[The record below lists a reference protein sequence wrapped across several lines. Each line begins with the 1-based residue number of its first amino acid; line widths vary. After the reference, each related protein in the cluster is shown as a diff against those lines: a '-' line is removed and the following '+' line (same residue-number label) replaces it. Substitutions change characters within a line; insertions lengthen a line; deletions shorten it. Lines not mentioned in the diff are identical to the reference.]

1 MGEGAASSAA
11 YCLRKGKS
19 AVMQIGTPP
28 VVRLDP
34 ELQDEWVKEQLQR
47 RHSGQADAHAKE
59 AAELREKLQ
68 EAQDELDS
76 TRRDLSAAEKQAAE
90 TERALHRYTA
100 LSTSNADISQH
111 LTAARGSGLSTA
123 AALSICMR
131 IYWCPTALHQ
141 PVQLSCLAHVSP
153 RSGMHALLRS
163 ELQRQYR
170 HCAGTQN

>member
-1 MGEGAASSAA
+1 MLHSNFDNDK
-11 YCLRKGKS
+11 YCVGKS
-19 AVMQIGTPP
+19 ESPVTGLGTPP

-111 LTAARGSGLSTA
+111 PTAVCASGLSTA
-123 AALSICMR
+123 AAPCATVGAQQHRICL
-131 IYWCPTALHQ
+131 C
-141 PVQLSCLAHVSP
+141 SCVAWLICLPAVVC
-153 RSGMHALLRS
+153 M
-163 ELQRQYR
+163 
-170 HCAGTQN
+170 CC

>member
-1 MGEGAASSAA
+1 MLHSNFDNDKF
-11 YCLRKGKS
+11 CVGKS
-19 AVMQIGTPP
+19 ESPVTGLGTPP

-100 LSTSNADISQH
+100 LSTSNADVSQH
-111 LTAARGSGLSTA
+111 PTAVCGCGLSTA
-123 AALSICMR
+123 AALSTCMR
-131 IYWCPTALHQ
+131 IYWCTTASDL
-141 PVQLSCLAHVSP
+141 PVRLCCLAYVSS
-153 RSGMHALLRS
+153 RNGMHVLL
-163 ELQRQYR
+163 RQYR
-170 HCAGTQN
+170 HCTGTQSSG